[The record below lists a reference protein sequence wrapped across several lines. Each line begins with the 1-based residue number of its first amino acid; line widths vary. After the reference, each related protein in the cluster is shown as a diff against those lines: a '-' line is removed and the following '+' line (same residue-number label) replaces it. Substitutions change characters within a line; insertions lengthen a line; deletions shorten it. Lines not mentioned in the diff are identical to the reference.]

1 MEELLKFVQAN
12 LTWIIIGAAVLL
24 ALIVIIVIIA
34 VAVKKSKAKKAER
47 NDAPPVAMEETKSY
61 EPAEEKVS
69 EPVAEE
75 PADEPA
81 DEPAEEPAPVVA
93 EEPQEEKPAAKAGN
107 KEPVPMKP
115 VQPKQTKSAK
125 EPVPVKKAEKPV
137 VTVKPVA
144 KPAPAAKTEPK
155 VYENKVYHISKR
167 KEDGRWQIKIE
178 GGAKAIKLF
187 NTQAEAMDYGK
198 TLAQNQDARI
208 MLHKVDGSFR
218 KLTY

>member
-1 MEELLKFVQAN
+1 MEELLKFLQAN

-61 EPAEEKVS
+61 EPVEEKVS
-69 EPVAEE
+69 EPV
-75 PADEPA
+75 
-81 DEPAEEPAPVVA
+81 AEEPAPVVA
-93 EEPQEEKPAAKAGN
+93 EEPQEEKPAAKASN

-125 EPVPVKKAEKPV
+125 EPVPVKKAEKPA

>member
-34 VAVKKSKAKKAER
+34 VAVKKSKAKKAE
-47 NDAPPVAMEETKSY
+47 ETKSY

-81 DEPAEEPAPVVA
+81 EEHAPVVA

>member
-81 DEPAEEPAPVVA
+81 EEPAPVVA
-93 EEPQEEKPAAKAGN
+93 EEPQRPNPRFTRIRFTIFPNARKTADGRLKSKAGLRRLSFSI
-107 KEPVPMKP
+107 PKP
-115 VQPKQTKSAK
+115 RRWI
-125 EPVPVKKAEKPV
+125 
-137 VTVKPVA
+137 TVRRSRRIR
-144 KPAPAAKTEPK
+144 TRGLC
-155 VYENKVYHISKR
+155 Y
-167 KEDGRWQIKIE
+167 IKWT
-178 GGAKAIKLF
+178 GLSV
-187 NTQAEAMDYGK
+187 N
-198 TLAQNQDARI
+198 
-208 MLHKVDGSFR
+208 
-218 KLTY
+218 

>member
-1 MEELLKFVQAN
+1 MEELLKSVQVN

-69 EPVAEE
+69 EPVAE
-75 PADEPA
+75 EPA

>member
-1 MEELLKFVQAN
+1 
-12 LTWIIIGAAVLL
+12 
-24 ALIVIIVIIA
+24 
-34 VAVKKSKAKKAER
+34 
-47 NDAPPVAMEETKSY
+47 
-61 EPAEEKVS
+61 
-69 EPVAEE
+69 
-75 PADEPA
+75 
-81 DEPAEEPAPVVA
+81 
-93 EEPQEEKPAAKAGN
+93 
-107 KEPVPMKP
+107 MKP